1 MELQLQH
8 QSFHEYAGLISFRID
23 LFDLLAVQG
32 SLKSLHMI
40 YLFLAAL
47 GLHCCRFFLVATSG
61 SYSLLQRT
69 GFSSWWLLFLQ
80 SSGFGCL
87 GSVVV
92 AHRLVIG
99 FFCLARNQAAP

>member
-32 SLKSLHMI
+32 TLKSLHMI

-47 GLHCCRFFLVATSG
+47 GLHCCRFFLVATNG

-69 GFSSWWLLFLQ
+69 
-80 SSGFGCL
+80 GFGCL

-99 FFCLARNQAAP
+99 FFCLARNQVAP

>member
-32 SLKSLHMI
+32 TLKSLHMI

-69 GFSSWWLLFLQ
+69 GFSSWWLLFVAELRLWVPGF
-80 SSGFGCL
+80 SSG
-87 GSVVV
+87 ST
-92 AHRLVIG
+92 
-99 FFCLARNQAAP
+99 QACNWLLLSC